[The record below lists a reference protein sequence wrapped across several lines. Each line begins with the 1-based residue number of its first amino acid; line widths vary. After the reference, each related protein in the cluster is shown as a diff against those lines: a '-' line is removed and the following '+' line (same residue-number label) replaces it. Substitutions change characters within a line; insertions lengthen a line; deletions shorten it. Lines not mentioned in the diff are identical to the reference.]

1 MAMKKILLF
10 IILPICVLIIG
21 AGVYIIVV
29 TNVNKSADELPAVVN
44 MASINLPKEDKAAK
58 KELQDARKALTKL
71 KPNKPYIVIDTH
83 ANRIQYRTADSILLD
98 ATCSTGSGG
107 GVVDSVTGRKWI
119 FNTPRGVFKIGTKI
133 PHPWWRKPD
142 WAYLE
147 EGESIPKNE
156 KDRYDPNMMGD
167 YAIGFGDGYF
177 IHGTIYERLLGIN
190 VTHGCVRLGSDDLD
204 KLYKQVQ
211 YGTMLYIF

>member
-1 MAMKKILLF
+1 L
-10 IILPICVLIIG
+10 
-21 AGVYIIVV
+21 
-29 TNVNKSADELPAVVN
+29 
-44 MASINLPKEDKAAK
+44 
-58 KELQDARKALTKL
+58 
-71 KPNKPYIVIDTH
+71 
-83 ANRIQYRTADSILLD
+83 IQYRTADSILLD

-107 GVVDSVTGRKWI
+107 EYVDSTTGRKWI
-119 FNTPRGVFKIGTKI
+119 FDTPRGVFKIGNKI

-142 WAYLE
+142 WAFLE
-147 EGESIPKNE
+147 EGEKIPKNE
-156 KDRYDPNMMGD
+156 KERYDPNMMGD

-190 VTHGCVRLGSDDLD
+190 VTHGCVRLGSDDLE